1 MTRQSRAKISVR
13 ARFLRFARNEDC
25 HNIWPHSIFFYIHFT
40 LNLRLHI
47 RTLRCPRGTSNNRK
61 AAWFSLLVLRH
72 WGSLELHEFPDALA
86 VVRALRPDE
95 SVTLLRPHAAAR
107 AACFFAEKF
116 PGKSLYAV
124 KANPSPALLQI
135 LWDSGITHYDVA
147 SLGEVRLVSKFLPGA
162 TLCFMHPVK
171 SERAIAQAYHNHGVR
186 IFSLD
191 SQEELDK
198 IVRATNGAKDLEL
211 CVRIRVSSEH
221 AKLSLA
227 AKFGALPSEVADL
240 LRATRQVA
248 DSLGICFH
256 VGSQAMTAQAYAD
269 AMEHVRAAIVEAS
282 VTIDIVDV
290 GGGFPSVYPGM
301 EPPPLEQYF
310 ETIHRCFE
318 YLPISYSAELWCEPG
333 RALCAEYASLL
344 VKVEKRRGNEL
355 FINDGAYGA
364 LFDAAH
370 IDWRFPVK
378 PVRSEASIDTGT
390 TAFAFYGP
398 TCDDMDYMS
407 GPFVLPE
414 DIGAGDYIEIG
425 MLGAYGCA
433 MRTEFN
439 GFGDVDTIIVGDL
452 PMETLYAAL
461 AANDDPV
468 SHRRAG
474 SSG

>member
-1 MTRQSRAKISVR
+1 
-13 ARFLRFARNEDC
+13 L
-25 HNIWPHSIFFYIHFT
+25 Y
-40 LNLRLHI
+40 
-47 RTLRCPRGTSNNRK
+47 
-61 AAWFSLLVLRH
+61 
-72 WGSLELHEFPDALA
+72 EFPDALA

-95 SVTLLRPHAAAR
+95 PVTLLRPHAAMR
-107 AACFFAEKF
+107 AARLFAEKF

-124 KANPSPALLQI
+124 KANPSPALLEI

-147 SLGEVRLVSKFLPGA
+147 SLGEVRLVHKFLPDA
-162 TLCFMHPVK
+162 VLCFMHPVK

-191 SQEELDK
+191 SREELDK
-198 IVRATNGAKDLEL
+198 IVRATHGAQDLEL

-227 AKFGALPSEVADL
+227 SKFGAIPSEVADL

-256 VGSQAMTAQAYAD
+256 VGSQAMTPQAYAS
-269 AMEHVRAAIVEAS
+269 AIEQVRAAIVEAS
-282 VTIDIVDV
+282 VTVDVIDV

-301 EPPPLEQYF
+301 EPPALESYF

-318 YLPISYSAELWCEPG
+318 DLPISYSAELWCEPG

-370 IDWRFPVK
+370 VAWRFPVALQRAEIK
-378 PVRSEASIDTGT
+378 LGT
-390 TAFAFYGP
+390 PNTEFAFYGP
-398 TCDDMDYMS
+398 TCDDMDYMA
-407 GPFVLPE
+407 GPFVLPD
-414 DIGAGDYIEIG
+414 DIKAGDYIEIG

-439 GFGDVDTIIVGDL
+439 GFGDVEAVNVADE
-452 PMETLYAAL
+452 PMATLYKSV
-461 AANDDPV
+461 AANDTGFVRPPNI
-468 SHRRAG
+468 SKAR
-474 SSG
+474 

>member
-1 MTRQSRAKISVR
+1 M
-13 ARFLRFARNEDC
+13 
-25 HNIWPHSIFFYIHFT
+25 
-40 LNLRLHI
+40 
-47 RTLRCPRGTSNNRK
+47 
-61 AAWFSLLVLRH
+61 
-72 WGSLELHEFPDALA
+72 HEFPDALA

-95 SVTLLRPHAAAR
+95 PITLLRPHAAAR
-107 AACFFAEKF
+107 AARFFAEKF

-124 KANPSPALLQI
+124 KANPSPSLLQV

-147 SLGEVRLVSKFLPGA
+147 SLGEVRLVHKFLPDA

-191 SQEELDK
+191 SLEELDK
-198 IVRATNGAKDLEL
+198 IARATAKDGVAATDLEL
-211 CVRIRVSSEH
+211 CVRIQVSSEH

-227 AKFGALPSEVADL
+227 AKFGAIHSEVADL

-256 VGSQAMTAQAYAD
+256 VGSQAMTPAAYSE

-282 VTIDIVDV
+282 VTVDVVDV

-301 EPPPLEQYF
+301 EPPPLESYF
-310 ETIHRCFE
+310 EAIYRCFE
-318 YLPISYSAELWCEPG
+318 DLPISYSAELWCEPG

-370 IDWRFPVK
+370 VDWRFPVALQ
-378 PVRSEASIDTGT
+378 RSETSIGT
-390 TAFAFYGP
+390 QMEQFAFYGP
-398 TCDDMDYMS
+398 TCDDMDYMA
-407 GPFVLPE
+407 GPFVLPS
-414 DIGAGDYIEIG
+414 DIAAGDYIEIG

-439 GFGDVDTIIVGDL
+439 GFGDVDTITVGDA
-452 PMETLYAAL
+452 PMATLYAAL

-468 SHRRAG
+468 ERTAKGASAL
-474 SSG
+474 